1 MHGFAIVDFH
11 QSDHCLL
18 KFNILS
24 TNFFSG
30 ADFKQWMGGGCFM
43 WHANIVFKSILSIK
57 NPKMFTK
64 KTFRE
69 ALVMVR
75 MCL

>member
-1 MHGFAIVDFH
+1 
-11 QSDHCLL
+11 
-18 KFNILS
+18 
-24 TNFFSG
+24 
-30 ADFKQWMGGGCFM
+30 M
-43 WHANIVFKSILSIK
+43 WHANIVFKSVLSIK

>member
-1 MHGFAIVDFH
+1 
-11 QSDHCLL
+11 
-18 KFNILS
+18 
-24 TNFFSG
+24 
-30 ADFKQWMGGGCFM
+30 M
-43 WHANIVFKSILSIK
+43 WHANIVFKSVLSIK

-69 ALVMVR
+69 ALVIVR